1 MCACCLSRQR
11 KGGRVRE
18 KLVVKDWGPC
28 PEVGCG
34 DDVGSAIVT
43 LGVSFDVL
51 NTTDVSQQALQ
62 AAAKTETAVHEQVNA

>member
-1 MCACCLSRQR
+1 MCARCLSTQR

-34 DDVGSAIVT
+34 DDVGSAFVT
-43 LGVSFDVL
+43 LGVLFDVL
-51 NTTDVSQQALQ
+51 NTTDVSQQCMNKSTHDVL
-62 AAAKTETAVHEQVNA
+62 AVGVG